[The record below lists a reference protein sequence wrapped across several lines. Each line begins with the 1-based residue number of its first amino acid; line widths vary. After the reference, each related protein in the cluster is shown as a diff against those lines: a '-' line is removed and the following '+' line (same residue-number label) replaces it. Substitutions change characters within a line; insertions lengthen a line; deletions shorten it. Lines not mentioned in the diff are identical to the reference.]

1 MLDAKRNWP
10 DTMKPIKWTD
20 DFASIAALLD
30 WSVDVDWQSIE
41 KSRKSDAAKKTNRAN
56 QTDSVV
62 NQKNVE
68 ATQSTL
74 DSSDP

>member
-41 KSRKSDAAKKTNRAN
+41 KSRKSDAAKKTKQAN